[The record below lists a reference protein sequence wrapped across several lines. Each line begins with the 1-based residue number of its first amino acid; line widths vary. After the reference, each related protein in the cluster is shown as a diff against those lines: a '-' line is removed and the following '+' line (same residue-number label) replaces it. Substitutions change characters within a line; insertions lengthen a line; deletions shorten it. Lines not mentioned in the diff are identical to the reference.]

1 MATSTRANG
10 TVGGGTGFTVS
21 AFIDPNAGLW
31 VWAHPN
37 NQARVIDFGNGAGNA
52 GAHNVILSLNEGMQ
66 LSTNRPDDGN
76 PPATDWTDIRAPQG
90 SHPRGVGERHV
101 AATITCEVGCDGD
114 TPTGTAK
121 LFLDGVVIASELVT
135 FRFPTAVGRSN
146 LYVGKSHWWH
156 DPWYKGTMRD
166 LHVWDVAL
174 SDDQVADI
182 PAVHGRAIRNHRDE
196 FVDAVDDSADTRNEP
211 VGLRRSIVFDKG
223 SVSPQEALVVVAV
236 ILGFWVC
243 RRRRD
248 DLARNY
254 QMGRRGCCHCV
265 FILLKFVCVCPPI
278 LD

>member
-1 MATSTRANG
+1 MNPTQGKTCILASFVKRYG
-10 TVGGGTGFTVS
+10 PS
-21 AFIDPNAGLW
+21 RNAY
-31 VWAHPN
+31 
-37 NQARVIDFGNGAGNA
+37 
-52 GAHNVILSLNEGMQ
+52 
-66 LSTNRPDDGN
+66 
-76 PPATDWTDIRAPQG
+76 
-90 SHPRGVGERHV
+90 
-101 AATITCEVGCDGD
+101 
-114 TPTGTAK
+114 
-121 LFLDGVVIASELVT
+121 
-135 FRFPTAVGRSN
+135 GR
-146 LYVGKSHWWH
+146 Y
-156 DPWYKGTMRD
+156 P
-166 LHVWDVAL
+166 